1 MMMDDPDRVPRML
14 EQIATELRRRP
25 RVRDWVDAYHDGT
38 AFGSDV
44 AAIICGCS
52 PDTVRRRADAAA
64 AAGQPL
70 GILQAGVWL
79 FDLRRLLNWIE
90 QHQGKPA
97 RLAAESRARKH
108 AEMRLS
114 LQDRPLAARG
124 AAVAAR

>member
-1 MMMDDPDRVPRML
+1 L
-14 EQIATELRRRP
+14 QKRP
-25 RVRDWVDAYHDGT
+25 SARDWVDAYHDGS
-38 AFGSDV
+38 AFGSEV
-44 AAIICGCS
+44 AAVICGCS
-52 PDTVRRRADAAA
+52 PDTIRRRAVDAATG
-64 AAGQPL
+64 GQPL

-97 RLAAESRARKH
+97 RLAAESRARKN

-114 LQDRPLAARG
+114 LQNRPLAASG